1 MLSISTRRH
10 VGSDDETATTS
21 KIYDAY
27 FPPRESVR
35 EIDSHGQTSTR
46 SFQSAGIYQSSKLLF
61 PPFFQLSSP
70 LPFPFAGCALSQ
82 SPDLRQTRFFPSL
95 SVSPTLPENMRH
107 TNKTTQAAQRIS
119 MLFLSY
125 RRATNERTVSPFFRP
140 LFFPAIVFY
149 PWDRHRRPY
158 PRCKRRN

>member
-1 MLSISTRRH
+1 MKRSRPARSTARTFRRANPYVKLIRTGRHRRAVFNRLASINHRNSC
-10 VGSDDETATTS
+10 
-21 KIYDAY
+21 
-27 FPPRESVR
+27 F
-35 EIDSHGQTSTR
+35 
-46 SFQSAGIYQSSKLLF
+46 LL
-61 PPFFQLSSP
+61 FQLSSP
-70 LPFPFAGCALSQ
+70 LPFPFVGALSL

-140 LFFPAIVFY
+140 FFFPTIVFY
-149 PWDRHRRPY
+149 PWERHRPY
-158 PRCKRRN
+158 PCCRRRN